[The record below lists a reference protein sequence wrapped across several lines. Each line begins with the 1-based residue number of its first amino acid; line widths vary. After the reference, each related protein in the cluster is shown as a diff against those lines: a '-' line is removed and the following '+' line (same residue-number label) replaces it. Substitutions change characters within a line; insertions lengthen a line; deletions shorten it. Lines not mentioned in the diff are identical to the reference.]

1 MLNYIEFEREIKY
14 YDDNNTLDEN
24 DIKELYDMYKHL
36 KVELHTNVDLAQ
48 LVSDY
53 INM

>member
-1 MLNYIEFEREIKY
+1 MLSYIEFEKEIKY
-14 YDDNNTLDEN
+14 YDDNNVLDEN
-24 DIKELYDMYKHL
+24 DIIELYDMYKHL
-36 KVELHTNVDLAQ
+36 KGELHTNVDLSQ